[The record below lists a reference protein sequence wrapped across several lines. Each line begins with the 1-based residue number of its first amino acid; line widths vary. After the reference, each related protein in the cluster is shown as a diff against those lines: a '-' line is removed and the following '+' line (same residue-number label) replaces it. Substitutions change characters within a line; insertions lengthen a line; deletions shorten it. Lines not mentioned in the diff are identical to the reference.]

1 MMLAS
6 ADWQVVV
13 KRKPPLR
20 RGVVGPVKPR
30 PPLLAPNASNWG
42 ESGMQGWSGF
52 HVKPKSGAEAPA
64 ARPYRA
70 RRRRSEL
77 RTTNTD
83 EQAIAALA
91 SMGESSPAIASG
103 TINTL

>member
-1 MMLAS
+1 MRRVQRVRDVSESSLRSCSLVSPIAAS
-6 ADWQVVV
+6 GQSRQQQWGSNS
-13 KRKPPLR
+13 R
-20 RGVVGPVKPR
+20 RCD
-30 PPLLAPNASNWG
+30 
-42 ESGMQGWSGF
+42 
-52 HVKPKSGAEAPA
+52 
-64 ARPYRA
+64 RPYFAVRS
-70 RRRRSEL
+70 RSEL

>member
-1 MMLAS
+1 MGEGLFSVGGGVSLYCSLVSPIAAS
-6 ADWQVVV
+6 GQSRQQQWESNSRRCA
-13 KRKPPLR
+13 PPYFA
-20 RGVVGPVKPR
+20 V
-30 PPLLAPNASNWG
+30 
-42 ESGMQGWSGF
+42 
-52 HVKPKSGAEAPA
+52 
-64 ARPYRA
+64 
-70 RRRRSEL
+70 RRRSEL